1 MRRHYPRITEVYHNL
16 HSPQKRLR
24 IKRTRSFVNVY
35 GSLYLRGGNSVMFE
49 PSMFVSLSKHDAKV
63 LIIFLKTK
71 IYEDFTQKNA
81 HYKQIVHNF
90 TTFMLY

>member
-1 MRRHYPRITEVYHNL
+1 
-16 HSPQKRLR
+16 
-24 IKRTRSFVNVY
+24 
-35 GSLYLRGGNSVMFE
+35 MFE